1 MKKLCWVHLKMIEM
15 NDTIIND
22 FRELWLHFGN
32 AGRSKWKTCS
42 LKVSGNTLKNE
53 RKRCTTLPACN
64 AGTAE
69 TSAQNESI
77 AEETME
83 RQIAPW
89 FVERTAGVFLKNR
102 KMQAKSIPFVESRSV
117 WQTIRPLMPKGRC
130 NLSPRGGSVLFI
142 SECLVRRRTLGL
154 WQGMRWTLALWDETQ

>member
-1 MKKLCWVHLKMIEM
+1 MKKLCWVNLKMIEM

-22 FRELWLHFGN
+22 FRELWLRFGN

-77 AEETME
+77 SEETME

-102 KMQAKSIPFVESRSV
+102 KMQAKSIPFVESCSV
-117 WQTIRPLMPKGRC
+117 WQTIRPLIPKGRC
-130 NLSPRGGSVLFI
+130 NLSPRGGSVLVQDAHKNCRKFI
-142 SECLVRRRTLGL
+142 KNA
-154 WQGMRWTLALWDETQ
+154 LAHMGGRV